1 VLVTAA
7 ALRLRPSAAT
17 ILPARLATTPTN
29 FRPRRTLR
37 MWRSFLTRRHLLHLR
52 SRGRLTTA
60 ATATIELAWRRLRRA
75 RPLSRRHVVHFPRLR
90 S

>member
-1 VLVTAA
+1 MLVPAA
-7 ALRLRPSAAT
+7 TLRLRPSAAT
-17 ILPARLATTPTN
+17 LVVRLATTPTN
-29 FRPRRTLR
+29 FRPRRTLW
-37 MWRSFLTRRHLLHLR
+37 MWRSLLTRRHLHLR

-60 ATATIELAWRRLRRA
+60 GTATIELARRRLRRA

>member
-37 MWRSFLTRRHLLHLR
+37 MWRSFLTRRHLRHLR
-52 SRGRLTTA
+52 PRGWLT
-60 ATATIELAWRRLRRA
+60 ATATIELANRRLRRA
-75 RPLSRRHVVHFPRLR
+75 RPRSRRHVVHFPRLR